1 MVKRNVLGSSVS
13 TREVQMKIVKLSEV
27 PKRSLVSSM
36 FTGPDVTRQPL
47 VPESKEFDLSI
58 VNFGKGVRNKFHA
71 HDSEQILIV
80 TTGEGIVA
88 TENEEVIVTKG
99 DVILIPADEKHWH
112 GATKNS
118 EFSHIYV
125 TRTGIRLTQ
134 LED

>member
-1 MVKRNVLGSSVS
+1 
-13 TREVQMKIVKLSEV
+13 MKIAKMREA
-27 PKRSLVSSM
+27 PKGSLTRSM

-88 TENEEVIVTKG
+88 TENEEVVVTKG
-99 DVILIPADEKHWH
+99 DVILIPAGEKHWH

-125 TRTGIRLTQ
+125 TRAGARLTQ